1 MQNPLKTVTLVVF
14 LMAGISLA
22 EEQSAPSSA
31 KPAPPKA
38 KIDPRTQ
45 QLMNDTAEMDK
56 HLQELKSCLS
66 HERAMSG
73 DSTPSATERQASDEQ
88 IQALQRSI
96 EQLRQQLAS
105 EPHYLDQT
113 NKLRP

>member
-1 MQNPLKTVTLVVF
+1 MKNPVKTVTLVVF

-22 EEQSAPSSA
+22 EEQPAPSSA
-31 KPAPPKA
+31 KPTQPKA

-45 QLMNDTAEMDK
+45 QLMNETAQMDQ
-56 HLQELKSCLS
+56 HLQELKSCLDR
-66 HERAMSG
+66 ERAMSG
-73 DSTPSATERQASDEQ
+73 DSSPTVAERRASDEQ

-96 EQLRQQLAS
+96 QQLRQQLES
-105 EPHYLDQT
+105 EPRYLDQT

>member
-1 MQNPLKTVTLVVF
+1 MHNPVKTVTLVVF
-14 LMAGISLA
+14 LIAGISLA
-22 EEQSAPSSA
+22 EEQSVPSSA
-31 KPAPPKA
+31 KTTPPKA
-38 KIDPRTQ
+38 KIDSRTQ

-56 HLQELKSCLS
+56 HLQELKSCLG
-66 HERAMSG
+66 HERAMNG
-73 DSTPSATERQASDEQ
+73 DSSPTSAERQASDEQ